1 MASKYTYE
9 DFQKAMAS
17 SGLSGQFS
25 QSDLKLAQQNPDA
38 GMSILKYKQDWNSA
52 ATDEARAL
60 ANYGAE
66 QIRSN
71 YGGYTGGESGGSF
84 YLDAQSPKDFQFESY
99 KPYENQYADREK
111 ELLDAV
117 TNYKD
122 FSYDPTDDR
131 LYSQYRKQYTR
142 EGQRATADTLGAA
155 AAASGGVPSSYA
167 ATAAAQAGNYYSA
180 QMTDK
185 IPELYELA
193 YNQYLNEYNRKLT
206 SLEAV
211 QAAEQSDYAK
221 YLNELEQHNTQ
232 QQLRYN
238 QLLAEIEQQSAKR
251 NEQMNLATL
260 GAQWGDYSG
269 LEGLGFDLSNNPE
282 DYERKYQEAILGAQ
296 WGDYSGLNGLGI
308 STANNPTDKANAKER
323 VDAYL
328 AAGGSAAKLDSA
340 LVAASGYTTQEMEQL
355 ERYYA
360 LQAALQQQNSRSAS
374 SGSGTSSAK
383 KSTATTGSTY
393 EGLYNAGVRTEGEA
407 YAYLLSAGHSSTEAA
422 KLAGYFGE
430 WVEDYTPA
438 VTLDAGDVEYLKSEY
453 GSRLPGEVWNDLVSN
468 QGLSEDLLKSNG
480 FTVATTASTAKLSG
494 YAQDVE
500 DQILGTPGMTKAAI
514 QTRIEKESASG
525 KLTTADVE
533 GLYKRFGISVN

>member
-9 DFQKAMAS
+9 DFQKAVAS

-52 ATDEARAL
+52 TTDEARAL

-71 YGGYTGGESGGSF
+71 YGGYTSGESGGSF
-84 YLDAQSPKDFQFESY
+84 YLDSQSPKDFQFEAY
-99 KPYENQYADREK
+99 KPYENQYAEREK

-122 FSYDPTDDR
+122 FSYDPADDQ
-131 LYSQYRKQYTR
+131 LYSQYRKQYAR
-142 EGQRATADTLGAA
+142 EGQRATQDALGAA
-155 AAASGGVPSSYA
+155 AAASGGLPSSYA

-193 YNQYLNEYNRKLT
+193 YNKYLNEYNRQLT

-251 NEQMNLATL
+251 SEQVSMATL
-260 GAQWGDYSG
+260 GAQYGDYSG
-269 LEGLGFDLSNNPE
+269 LEGLGFDMSNNPVE
-282 DYERKYQEAILGAQ
+282 YEKHYQATRDE
-296 WGDYSGLNGLGI
+296 I
-308 STANNPTDKANAKER
+308 SDQRYNREYADSVAATDKAEAKER
-323 VDAYL
+323 VDAFL
-328 AAGGSAAKLDSA
+328 AAGGSAAKLDSS
-340 LVAASGYTTQEMEQL
+340 LIAASGYTTQEMEQL

-360 LQAALQQQNSRSAS
+360 LQAALQQQSRKSGS
-374 SGSGTSSAK
+374 SGSGASSAK

-393 EGLYNAGVRTEGEA
+393 EGLYNAGIRTEGEA
-407 YAYLLSAGHSSTEAA
+407 YAYLLAAGHSSTEAA

-430 WVEDYTPA
+430 WAEDYTPT

-453 GSRLPGEVWNDLVSN
+453 GNRLPSEVWNDLVSN
-468 QGLSEDLLKSNG
+468 QGLSEDLLTSNG
-480 FTVATTASTAKLSG
+480 FTAATTTSTAKLSG

-500 DQILGTPGMTKAAI
+500 DQILNTPNMTKVAI
-514 QTRIEKESASG
+514 QKRIEKESSGG
-525 KLTTADVE
+525 KLTAADVE
-533 GLYKRFGISVN
+533 GLYKRFGINVN

>member
-1 MASKYTYE
+1 MASKYSYE
-9 DFQKAMAS
+9 EFQKAVAS

-38 GMSILKYKQDWNSA
+38 GMSILKYKQDWNNA
-52 ATDEARAL
+52 TTDEARAL

-71 YGGYTGGESGGSF
+71 YGGYTGGESGGGF
-84 YLDAQSPKDFQFESY
+84 YLDSQSPKDFQFESY

-122 FSYDPTDDR
+122 FGYDPASDQ
-131 LYSQYRKQYTR
+131 LYSQYRKQYAR
-142 EGQRATADTLGAA
+142 EGQRATADALGTA

-167 ATAAAQAGNYYSA
+167 STAAAQAGNYYSA
-180 QMTDK
+180 QLTDK

-193 YNQYLNEYNRKLT
+193 YNKYLNEYNRKLT

-221 YLNELEQHNTQ
+221 YLNELDQHNTQ

-251 NEQMNLATL
+251 DEQMNLATL

-269 LEGLGFDLSNNPE
+269 LEGLGFDMSNNPVE
-282 DYERKYQEAILGAQ
+282 YEKHYQATRDE
-296 WGDYSGLNGLGI
+296 I
-308 STANNPTDKANAKER
+308 SDQRYNREYADSVAATDKAEAKER
-323 VDAYL
+323 VDAFL
-328 AAGGSAAKLDSA
+328 AAGGSAAKLDSS
-340 LVAASGYTTQEMEQL
+340 LIAASGYTTQEMEQL

-360 LQAALQQQNSRSAS
+360 LQAALQQQSRKSGS
-374 SGSGTSSAK
+374 SGSGASSAK

-393 EGLYNAGVRTEGEA
+393 EGLYNAGIRTEGEA
-407 YAYLLSAGHSSTEAA
+407 YAYLLAAGHSSTEAA

-430 WVEDYTPA
+430 WAEDYTPT

-453 GSRLPGEVWNDLVSN
+453 GNRLPSEVWNDLVSN
-468 QGLSEDLLKSNG
+468 QGLSEDLLTSNG
-480 FTVATTASTAKLSG
+480 FTAATTTSTAKLSG

-500 DQILGTPGMTKAAI
+500 DQILNTPNMTKVAI
-514 QTRIEKESASG
+514 QKRIEKESSGG
-525 KLTTADVE
+525 KLTAADVE
-533 GLYKRFGISVN
+533 GLYKRFGINVN